1 MGLPDT
7 LALVSHQHV
16 YRNAG
21 PLPPYPYRYS
31 RYILDQDHQ
40 APCTQDLIRNI
51 QDLRQQG
58 NPSQGGVKDEGVR
71 VQHCAQGRSQRGRA
85 NQVYP
90 GGLSRGHG
98 ELEPIS
104 GSEYSLERVL
114 PGPGRRSIRVRRRY
128 IKV

>member
-7 LALVSHQHV
+7 LALVSYQLA

-21 PLPPYPYRYS
+21 PLPPHPYHYS
-31 RYILDQDHQ
+31 WYILDQDRR

-51 QDLRQQG
+51 QDLCQQG
-58 NPSQGGVKDEGVR
+58 NSSRGRVEDEGVW
-71 VQHCAQGRSQRGRA
+71 VQHRGRDRSRRGRV

-90 GGLSRGHG
+90 GGLSRGRSEFG
-98 ELEPIS
+98 PIS
-104 GSEYSLERVL
+104 GSEYSPEQIL
-114 PGPGRRSIRVRRRY
+114 PGPGRRSIRVCGRY